1 MEQQEAKDEAV
12 EEQIYRFRVRKKKL
26 RSDQKTTTTWVQK
39 MRATNTMRHNNTNG
53 VQEKLAELVLKLY
66 LSRQY
71 KLKSL
76 FVRCFIRDW

>member
-12 EEQIYRFRVRKKKL
+12 EEQIYRFRVRKKKTKK
-26 RSDQKTTTTWVQK
+26 KTTTTWVQK
-39 MRATNTMRHNNTNG
+39 MRATNTTPMRHNNTNG

-71 KLKSL
+71 KPRIS
-76 FVRCFIRDW
+76 